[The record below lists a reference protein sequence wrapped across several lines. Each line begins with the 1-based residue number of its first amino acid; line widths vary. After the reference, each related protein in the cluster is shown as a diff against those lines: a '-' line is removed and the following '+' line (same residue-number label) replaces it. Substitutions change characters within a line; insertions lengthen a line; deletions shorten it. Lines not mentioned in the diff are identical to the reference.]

1 MDFKKISIFQIALIA
16 VFVAAAIGGLILFA
30 RYKGSSEA
38 QNLPT
43 AEIWGVMPETQI
55 AAIKESLRDDE
66 TFKINYTEKRPELF
80 YNNLIEALAAGNGP
94 DLIIIPENLLRK
106 LRSKI
111 FTIPFETIS
120 ERIFRDTYLDEGELF
135 LTAEGAAALPFGV
148 DPLVMY
154 WNRDTFASA
163 GLAKPP
169 AIWDEFILLAQTLT
183 DKDLNGNVF
192 RSAVALGEFDNITN
206 AKEILSALF
215 LQIGA
220 PPLAPPS
227 IGRAASGGANSA
239 NGSTALNFY
248 TQFSN
253 PLGLTYS
260 WNKSLP
266 SSRDAFL
273 AGDLAIY
280 FGFASEL
287 AELRARNPN
296 LYFDVAAF
304 PQPKGAKKSLTFGKL
319 YGAAVLK
326 SSKDIANSARVA
338 FLLTSNQAL
347 KAFSQKSGWPPV
359 RRDLLVAKPTDAF
372 GALFYDAALK
382 SRGWLDPDYYATAAA
397 FKEMIESVSSGKAR
411 PTEAVSKMEGEINKL
426 IAR

>member
-43 AEIWGVMPETQI
+43 AEIWGVIPETQI
-55 AAIKESLRDDE
+55 AALKESLRDDE

-120 ERIFRDTYLDEGELF
+120 ERTFRDTYLDEGELF
-135 LTAEGAAALPFGV
+135 LTAEGAMALPFSV

-154 WNRDTFASA
+154 WNRDTFATA

-220 PPLAPPS
+220 PPLA
-227 IGRAASGGANSA
+227 ASGGANNAGVS
-239 NGSTALNFY
+239 ALNFY

-266 SSRDAFL
+266 NSRDAFL

-287 AELRARNPN
+287 PTLRAKNPN
-296 LYFDVAAF
+296 LYFDVAAL
-304 PQPKGAKKSLTFGKL
+304 PQPKGAKKSVTFGKL

-326 SSKDIANSARVA
+326 SSKDIANSARIA

-347 KAFSQKSGWPPV
+347 KTFSQKSGWPPV
-359 RRDLLVAKPTDAF
+359 RRDLLSAKPTDAF
-372 GALFYDAALK
+372 GALFYDSALK
-382 SRGWLDPDYYATAAA
+382 SRGWLDPDYWATSAA

-411 PTEAVSKMEGEINKL
+411 PSEAVGKMEGEINKL